1 MGSDGFLPEA
11 LVLSVKEIDG
21 QHEAL
26 FALLEEIKVTC
37 IASNELPMARAR
49 ELINFLHEHFRTE
62 EDLAAHAGYDFSA
75 HARKHLKMVAAIEK
89 GLTEVIEGKQD
100 VFSVLRYVDYW
111 FERHI
116 VEEDRPLGIF
126 LHQVT
131 PDLH

>member
-1 MGSDGFLPEA
+1 
-11 LVLSVKEIDG
+11 
-21 QHEAL
+21 
-26 FALLEEIKVTC
+26 
-37 IASNELPMARAR
+37 
-49 ELINFLHEHFRTE
+49 
-62 EDLAAHAGYDFSA
+62 
-75 HARKHLKMVAAIEK
+75 MVAAIEK

-126 LHQVT
+126 LHQAM

>member
-49 ELINFLHEHFRTE
+49 ELINFCT
-62 EDLAAHAGYDFSA
+62 SISVP
-75 HARKHLKMVAAIEK
+75 RKILLPMP
-89 GLTEVIEGKQD
+89 GT
-100 VFSVLRYVDYW
+100 
-111 FERHI
+111 
-116 VEEDRPLGIF
+116 IF
-126 LHQVT
+126 QRMPEST
-131 PDLH
+131 